1 MTVIQNRKNNGAQKQ
16 LLVQV
21 FARKIQKGIE
31 RSKLTFFIYPKNRVD
46 RYQISQFR
54 TPLLKGLQEILF
66 ILECPQGP
74 FEPLTSE
81 TICN

>member
-1 MTVIQNRKNNGAQKQ
+1 MTVIQNRKKLWSSKTALGAGFCSKDT
-16 LLVQV
+16 
-21 FARKIQKGIE
+21 KGIE
-31 RSKLTFFIYPKNRVD
+31 WSKLTFFIYPKNRVD